1 MTFKENLN
9 RICRERGTKLTPMLK
24 ELGYSTSKATAINNG
39 QIPKE
44 DTLLELAKYLH
55 CSVMDFFA
63 DEEDLLPKTVK
74 ADNEDEEDILRIYRS
89 LSRRAKHE
97 FMSMVYEFENR
108 KELEGDNAS
117 AVG

>member
-9 RICRERGTKLTPMLK
+9 RICRERGTKLTPVLK

-63 DEEDLLPKTVK
+63 DEEDLKPKTEEVVFQDK
-74 ADNEDEEDILRIYRS
+74 DEQILIEGYRS
-89 LSRRAKHE
+89 LPKSQQYRLMA
-97 FMSMVYEFENR
+97 YYYAL
-108 KELEGDNAS
+108 LEGRE
-117 AVG
+117 

>member
-9 RICRERGTKLTPMLK
+9 RICRERGTKLTPVLK
-24 ELGYSTSKATAINNG
+24 DLGYSTSKATAINNG

-63 DEEDLLPKTVK
+63 DEEDFAKENLAPQVFPQ
-74 ADNEDEEDILRIYRS
+74 NEDEQDILNIYRYQKVQIRTPYFS
-89 LSRRAKHE
+89 
-97 FMSMVYEFENR
+97 
-108 KELEGDNAS
+108 
-117 AVG
+117 

>member
-9 RICRERGTKLTPMLK
+9 RICKERGTKLTPVLK
-24 ELGYSTSKATAINNG
+24 DLGYSTSKATAINNG

-63 DEEDLLPKTVK
+63 DEEDLAKPKSDTVFQD
-74 ADNEDEEDILRIYRS
+74 DNEKTLIEGYRS
-89 LSRRAKHE
+89 LSKSQQYRLMA
-97 FMSMVYEFENR
+97 YYYAL
-108 KELEGDNAS
+108 LEGKE
-117 AVG
+117 

>member
-9 RICRERGTKLTPMLK
+9 RICRERGTKLTPVLK
-24 ELGYSTSKATAINNG
+24 NLGYSTSKATAINNG

-63 DEEDLLPKTVK
+63 DEEDLKPQTDFVFKDENEQVLIDGYRNLPKSQQYK
-74 ADNEDEEDILRIYRS
+74 LMAYYYAL
-89 LSRRAKHE
+89 
-97 FMSMVYEFENR
+97 
-108 KELEGDNAS
+108 LEGKE
-117 AVG
+117 

>member
-9 RICRERGTKLTPMLK
+9 RICRERGTKLTPVLK
-24 ELGYSTSKATAINNG
+24 DLGYSTSKATAINNG

-63 DEEDLLPKTVK
+63 DEEDLEPQEN
-74 ADNEDEEDILRIYRS
+74 AHDEDENDILRVYRS

-108 KELEGDNAS
+108 NELEGDKDKTA
-117 AVG
+117 AV